1 LSILDT
7 IDGYVDIDAEDFLE
21 LVYGDREGWIDLPA
35 KVGGYWVPFHTEWPN
50 DAAIGRRIDSSLR
63 DGEDLYY
70 SVAMFSQRG
79 RRYEDVLPSGW
90 LWADLDE
97 VHPTEAARIGLLP
110 TVAVESSPGR
120 YQALWEL
127 DHYLRPTQLEKLNRG
142 LSYALNADRSGW
154 DLTQVLRIPGTRN
167 FKYPKAPL
175 VRCLWANDM
184 VYDPREVWKIVKGLI
199 PAAELVK
206 ATDVVIP
213 RKPIPAKAKALLR
226 TPASQIVEGERSHR
240 MWELECMLAES
251 GLEED
256 EIFEL
261 VWNCRW
267 NKWAGINTG
276 RDRLR
281 REVKKAMGAVA
292 RKQALKQRE
301 RKEQADGSGR
311 QSESDRRLQRRAE
324 HRDVV
329 ESDGVSESEEEPLSA
344 DDPRGDGESGSL
356 PFVGY
361 SSFMAMAME
370 EPKWLVENIW
380 TASSHGIIGGEPKTQ
395 KTTLAIALALSVASG
410 LPFLGDERYPVG
422 QQGPVLMLQE
432 ENAPWMMQDRM
443 RKIAAHMGLIS
454 RKQAHIRPSS
464 AGALGR
470 SLVELDMPADVPL
483 RLLNNF
489 GFDLDIEEHR
499 DMLWAEVDQ
508 LKPVLV
514 LLDPLYLILGGAD
527 ENHSAQ
533 LRPFLK
539 WLMHLR
545 YEFNCAVAVIHHFHK
560 QANGPGVVQRRAGQ
574 RLMGSATLHG
584 WVDSAIYASAME
596 EERQGWTKTQ
606 VETEFRSMA
615 PQRPIEMA
623 LHMGDPGDLKM
634 EVELGRYD
642 LMGLIK
648 RIVADQPGVTVVALA
663 EQLGK
668 DKRTVLG
675 MVRGTDGFIVKEG
688 TRGRGK
694 SHTVFLGTEE

>member
-1 LSILDT
+1 MEV
-7 IDGYVDIDAEDFLE
+7 DGYVDIDAEDFLE
-21 LVYGDREGWIDLPA
+21 LVYGDRKGWIDLPA
-35 KVGGYWVPFHTEWPN
+35 KVGGYWIPFHTEWPN

-110 TVAVESSPGR
+110 TVAIESSPGR

-127 DHYLRPTQLEKLNRG
+127 DHYLKPSPLEKLNRG

-167 FKYPKAPL
+167 FKYPDAPL

-184 VYDPREVWKIVKGLI
+184 VYDPREIWKVVKGLI

-213 RKPIPAKAKALLR
+213 RKPIPAKAKVLLR
-226 TPASQIVEGERSHR
+226 TPPEQIVEGERSHR

-251 GLEED
+251 GLDED

-276 RDRLR
+276 RDRLK
-281 REVKKAMGAVA
+281 REIKKAMGTVA
-292 RKQALKQRE
+292 RKQALKQRGQKKGSEGAGQSGSPVEGAVDRGLLE
-301 RKEQADGSGR
+301 RDD
-311 QSESDRRLQRRAE
+311 SEAVHEDEDA
-324 HRDVV
+324 
-329 ESDGVSESEEEPLSA
+329 A
-344 DDPRGDGESGSL
+344 DDVGDNGEHGSL

-410 LPFLGDERYPVG
+410 LPFLGDDRYAVG
-422 QQGPVLMLQE
+422 QQGPVLMVQE

-454 RKQAHIRPSS
+454 RKEAHIRPAG

-483 RLLNNF
+483 RLLNNY
-489 GFDLDIEEHR
+489 GFDLDVEEHR
-499 DMLWAEVDQ
+499 DMLWVEVDQ
-508 LKPVLV
+508 LRPVLV

-560 QANGPGVVQRRAGQ
+560 QSQSPGVTVRRAGQ

-596 EERQGWTKTQ
+596 EERTGWTKTQ

-615 PQRPIEMA
+615 PQKPIEMA

-634 EVELGRYD
+634 EVELAKYD
-642 LMGLIK
+642 LAGLIR

-663 EQLGK
+663 EQLGM
-668 DKRTVLG
+668 DKRSVLAR
-675 MVRGTDGFIVKEG
+675 VRGTEGFIVKEG

-694 SHTVFLGTEE
+694 SHTVFLGTED

>member
-1 LSILDT
+1 MSILDT
-7 IDGYVDIDAEDFLE
+7 VDGYVDLDAEDFLE

-70 SVAMFSQRG
+70 SVAQFSQRG

-110 TVAVESSPGR
+110 TVAIESSPGR

-127 DHYLRPTQLEKLNRG
+127 DHYLRPPQLEKLNRG

-167 FKYPKAPL
+167 FKYQDAPL
-175 VRCLWANDM
+175 VRALWINDM
-184 VYDPREVWKIVKGLI
+184 VYDPRAVWKIVKGLI

-213 RKPIPAKAKALLR
+213 RKAIPAKAKALLR
-226 TPASQIVEGERSHR
+226 TPSDQVVDGERSHR

-251 GLEED
+251 GLDED

-276 RDRLR
+276 RDRLK
-281 REVKKAMGAVA
+281 REIRKAMGKVA
-292 RKQALKQRE
+292 RDQALRQRGE
-301 RKEQADGSGR
+301 NDARRSREPDQ
-311 QSESDRRLQRRAE
+311 RLQRRGE

-329 ESDGVSESEEEPLSA
+329 ESGDPETSEEESTAA
-344 DDPRGDGESGSL
+344 DDVGSDAVDGSL

-370 EPKWLVENIW
+370 EPKWLIENIW

-395 KTTLAIALALSVASG
+395 KTTLAIALGLSVASG
-410 LPFLGDERYPVG
+410 MPFLGDERYSVG
-422 QQGPVLMLQE
+422 QQGPVLMVQE

-454 RKQAHIRPSS
+454 RSEAHIRP
-464 AGALGR
+464 AGAGGLGKV
-470 SLVELDMPADVPL
+470 SVDLDMPADVPL
-483 RLLNNF
+483 RLLNNY
-489 GFDLDIEEHR
+489 GFDLSIEEHR
-499 DMLWAEVDQ
+499 DMLWAEVELAQ
-508 LKPVLV
+508 PVLV
-514 LLDPLYLILGGAD
+514 ILDPLYLILGGAD

-545 YEFNCAVAVIHHFHK
+545 YHFNCAVAVIHHFHK
-560 QANGPGVVQRRAGQ
+560 QAQNPGVAVRRSGQ

-596 EERQGWTKTQ
+596 EDRQGWTRTN

-623 LHMGDPGDLKM
+623 LHMGTPGDLAM
-634 EVELGRYD
+634 EVELSKFD
-642 LMGLIK
+642 LIGLIK
-648 RIVADQPGVTVVALA
+648 RIVAEEPGVTIIALA
-663 EQLGK
+663 ERLGR
-668 DKRTVLG
+668 DKRTLLA
-675 MVRGTDGFIVKEG
+675 MIRGTDGFIVKEG
-688 TRGRGK
+688 AKGRGK
-694 SHTVFLGTEE
+694 SHTIFLGHED